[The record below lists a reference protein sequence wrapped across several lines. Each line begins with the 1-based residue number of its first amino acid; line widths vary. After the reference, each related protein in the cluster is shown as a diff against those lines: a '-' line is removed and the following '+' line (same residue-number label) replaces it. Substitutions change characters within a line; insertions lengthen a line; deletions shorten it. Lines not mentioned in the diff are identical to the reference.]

1 MKRPRT
7 EEQTCGRRCA
17 QRVCTVGVHRG
28 EVVYLLVC
36 FALIKLHSVFIIHNF
51 LQKFCRLPFYYVR
64 EVCVCGGVLVCG
76 CRLPRR
82 SEAWAYLEAGVVGSC
97 EPPRLSA
104 GNQARLLQKS
114 TECSSLSSHLY
125 ST

>member
-1 MKRPRT
+1 MKRNRHVA
-7 EEQTCGRRCA
+7 E
-17 QRVCTVGVHRG
+17 GVHRD
-28 EVVYLLVC
+28 EAVYLLVC

-64 EVCVCGGVLVCG
+64 EVCVCVEGVLVCG

-82 SEAWAYLEAGVVGSC
+82 SEASAYLEARVVGSC

-114 TECSSLSSHLY
+114 TEYSSLPSHLY
-125 ST
+125 SP